1 MAGRPVPPPTAR
13 RGGQR
18 QVAPTRQPAAHGR
31 ERTGVGH
38 LPEVTSCFR
47 AIATGRATAEHARMR
62 RIFAPLMQPLPLAG
76 LLTILTV
83 GYALRF
89 VAPAQQPLAML
100 LLAGFLL
107 LFCALH
113 LMPGRWRRSHHLV
126 LVAMVPVILAINAL
140 SYRVSAAQVLLVIWA
155 ACVFGSW
162 PLRVAVGAAVLANAM
177 FYLSLRNQG
186 YASALPMVLI
196 NMGFQALAAI
206 CVHYARSAGES
217 RDALAR
223 VNADLLA
230 TRALLADSARDAERL
245 RMARELHDVAGHK
258 LTALRLN
265 LRALACDGGLG
276 ARHELDVAE
285 QLSAELMADLRQVVQ
300 SLRDAR
306 GLDLATALRAL
317 AAPFP
322 RPQLQLEVDPQL
334 RVTDPAVA
342 EVVLRVVQEALT
354 NAARHAAAGQL
365 RVRLGR
371 DAKGGLAI
379 EIHDDGQCRGPLREG
394 NGLGGMRER
403 LAALGGRL
411 ELDRTARGA
420 LRLRAW
426 LPA

>member
-1 MAGRPVPPPTAR
+1 M
-13 RGGQR
+13 
-18 QVAPTRQPAAHGR
+18 H
-31 ERTGVGH
+31 
-38 LPEVTSCFR
+38 
-47 AIATGRATAEHARMR
+47 RMR
-62 RIFAPLMQPLPLAG
+62 RMLARLLHPLPMAG

-83 GYALRF
+83 GYSLRF
-89 VAPAQQPLAML
+89 IATPDQPAAVG
-100 LLAGFLL
+100 LLATFLL
-107 LFCALH
+107 LFITIQ
-113 LMPGRWRRSHHLV
+113 LMPDTWRRRQHAV
-126 LVAMVPVILAINAL
+126 LVAMVPVTLAL
-140 SYRVSAAQVLLVIWA
+140 SAISGRVGAAQVLLVIWA
-155 ACVFGSW
+155 ACVSACR
-162 PLRVAVGAAVLANAM
+162 PPRTAAVAVVLTNTVY
-177 FYLSLRNQG
+177 YLWLRHAG
-186 YASALPMVLI
+186 YQAPGSMVLI
-196 NMGFQALAAI
+196 NTGFQALAAI
-206 CVHYARSAGES
+206 CVHYARSAEES

-265 LRALACDGGLG
+265 LRGLAADPQLG
-276 ARHELDVAE
+276 TRQELVVAE
-285 QLSAELMADLRQVVQ
+285 RLSAGLMADLRQVVQ
-300 SLRDAR
+300 SLRDER

-322 RPQLQLEVDPQL
+322 RPALQLEIGNDV

-354 NAARHAAAGQL
+354 NAARHSGAAHVQ
-365 RVRLGR
+365 VRLAWQAG
-371 DAKGGLAI
+371 GGLEI
-379 EIHDDGQCRGPLREG
+379 EIQDDGHCPVPLREG

-411 ELDRTARGA
+411 ELGHTLRGG